1 MRFKEKEANVG
12 RICQSDNEI
21 GLDAKRHRG
30 IETKFVTEN
39 MLLNLAPMVGEE
51 AIVHERLASVT
62 SASAGEIFINK
73 KRVARIKSTFLS
85 HLVLILVSLISVFPF
100 IWLIST
106 SLKGNSENIFAYPPQ
121 IIPQDFTWANYTG
134 VWDKVNFIGYF
145 INSMIVAGGTVVL
158 NLILSAMAGYPLA
171 RMEFKG
177 KKITFFAILATIM
190 IPFQAIMLPVYLITL
205 KLHLTDNVNNFA
217 GFMGLIMP
225 FAVSAFGIFLMR
237 QAFLGIPKE
246 MEEAAIVDGCNVFQV
261 FWKVLMPMVKP
272 SLAVLAIFTFI
283 GSWGEFLWPSIVLTK
298 ESMYTLPVG
307 VNNLQGMFSSNWRF
321 IAAGSIL
328 STIPILIFFLAMQR
342 YFISG
347 ENEGAVKG

>member
-1 MRFKEKEANVG
+1 MIK
-12 RICQSDNEI
+12 RIFSKI
-21 GLDAKRHRG
+21 SIHA
-30 IETKFVTEN
+30 
-39 MLLNLAPMVGEE
+39 
-51 AIVHERLASVT
+51 
-62 SASAGEIFINK
+62 
-73 KRVARIKSTFLS
+73 
-85 HLVLILVSLISVFPF
+85 VLILVSLLSIFPF
-100 IWLIST
+100 VWLIST
-106 SLKGNSENIFAYPPQ
+106 SLKGASENIFAYPPQ
-121 IIPQDFTWANYTG
+121 LIPKDFTFENYIG
-134 VWDKVNFIGYF
+134 VWDKVDFIGYF
-145 INSMIVAGGTVVL
+145 INSMVVAGGTVLL

-205 KLHLTDNVNNFA
+205 KLNLVDSVNNFA
-217 GFMGLIMP
+217 GFLGLILP

-246 MEEAAIVDGCNVFQV
+246 MEEAAIVDGCSVFQI
-261 FWKVLMPMVKP
+261 FTKVLLPMVKP

-298 ESMYTLPVG
+298 EAMYTLPVG

-328 STIPILIFFLAMQR
+328 STVPIIIFFLAMQK

-347 ENEGAVKG
+347 ENDGAVKG

>member
-1 MRFKEKEANVG
+1 M
-12 RICQSDNEI
+12 
-21 GLDAKRHRG
+21 KRLFQKISIHS
-30 IETKFVTEN
+30 ILIFAS
-39 MLLNLAPMVGEE
+39 LL
-51 AIVHERLASVT
+51 
-62 SASAGEIFINK
+62 
-73 KRVARIKSTFLS
+73 
-85 HLVLILVSLISVFPF
+85 SVFPF

-106 SLKGNSENIFAYPPQ
+106 SLKGNAENIFAYPPQ
-121 IIPQDFTWANYTG
+121 IIPQDFTFENYVG
-134 VWDKVNFIGYF
+134 VWKRVNFIAYF
-145 INSMIVAGGTVVL
+145 FNSMIVAGFTVIL
-158 NLILSAMAGYPLA
+158 NLLLSALAAYPLA
-171 RMEFKG
+171 RMQFFG
-177 KKITFFAILATIM
+177 KKFTFFAVLATIM
-190 IPFQAIMLPVYLITL
+190 VPFQAIMLPVYLITL
-205 KLHLTDNVNNFA
+205 KLNLVDSVNNF
-217 GFMGLIMP
+217 MGYLGLVMP

-237 QAFLGIPKE
+237 QAFLTIPKE

-261 FWKVLMPMVKP
+261 FFKVLLPMVKP

-328 STIPILIFFLAMQR
+328 ATIPIVIFFLAMQK